1 MSNFLVLCSDKVI
14 HEIFWNNHRREANN
28 YYCRECS
35 SYFVECN
42 SKSLGLNEPELIKC
56 TYKLESPIY
65 FELEDETKRV
75 REVYTETKKLLLW
88 LYDIVNE
95 LINKSFVIK
104 LIKVNNGN
112 DENIMVYEQNIDLS
126 YLLKENVVFDSYV
139 IYCIDKNI

>member
-14 HEIFWNNHRREANN
+14 HETFWNNHRREANN
-28 YYCRECS
+28 YGDCS
-35 SYFVECN
+35 SYFVECS
-42 SKSLGLNEPELIKC
+42 SKILGFNEPELVKY

-65 FELEDETKRV
+65 FELDDETKTV

-95 LINKSFVIK
+95 LINESYVIK

-112 DENIMVYEQNIDLS
+112 DDNIMVYEQNIDLT
-126 YLLKENVVFDSYV
+126 YLLDDNVVFDSYV
-139 IYCIDKNI
+139 LYCIDKN

>member
-1 MSNFLVLCSDKVI
+1 MSNFLVLCSDKFI
-14 HEIFWNNHRREANN
+14 PEKFWNDHRCEANN
-28 YYCRECS
+28 YYGARS

-42 SKSLGLNEPELIKC
+42 SKSLGFNEPELIKY
-56 TYKLESPIY
+56 TYKLVSPIY

-88 LYDIVNE
+88 LYNIVNE
-95 LINKSFVIK
+95 LINESFVIK

-112 DENIMVYEQNIDLS
+112 DDNIMVYEQNIDLT
-126 YLLKENVVFDSYV
+126 YLLDDNVVFDSYV

>member
-28 YYCRECS
+28 YYGDCS
-35 SYFVECN
+35 SYFVECS
-42 SKSLGLNEPELIKC
+42 SKSLGFNEPELVKY

-65 FELEDETKRV
+65 FELDDETKTV

-95 LINKSFVIK
+95 LINESYVIK

-112 DENIMVYEQNIDLS
+112 DDNIMVYEQNIDLS
-126 YLLKENVVFDSYV
+126 YLLDDNVVFDSYV
-139 IYCIDKNI
+139 LYCIDKN

>member
-1 MSNFLVLCSDKVI
+1 MSNFLVLCSDKI
-14 HEIFWNNHRREANN
+14 IPETFWNDYRCESNN
-28 YYCRECS
+28 YYGACS

-42 SKSLGLNEPELIKC
+42 SKSLGLNEPELIKY
-56 TYKLESPIY
+56 TYKLVSPIY

-104 LIKVNNGN
+104 LVKVNNGN
-112 DENIMVYEQNIDLS
+112 DDNIMVYEQNIDLS
-126 YLLKENVVFDSYV
+126 YLLKDNVVFDSYV

>member
-14 HEIFWNNHRREANN
+14 HEIFWNDHRCEANN
-28 YYCRECS
+28 YYGDCS
-35 SYFVECN
+35 SYFVECS
-42 SKSLGLNEPELIKC
+42 SKSLGFNEPELVKY

-65 FELEDETKRV
+65 FELDDETKTV

-95 LINKSFVIK
+95 LINESYVIK

-112 DENIMVYEQNIDLS
+112 DDNIMVYEQNIDLT
-126 YLLKENVVFDSYV
+126 YLLDDNVVFDSYV
-139 IYCIDKNI
+139 LYCIDKN

>member
-14 HEIFWNNHRREANN
+14 HETFWNNHRREANN
-28 YYCRECS
+28 YGDCS
-35 SYFVECN
+35 SYFVECS
-42 SKSLGLNEPELIKC
+42 SKNLGFNEPELVKY

-65 FELEDETKRV
+65 FELDDETKTV

-95 LINKSFVIK
+95 LINESYVIK

-112 DENIMVYEQNIDLS
+112 DDNIMVYEQNIDLT
-126 YLLKENVVFDSYV
+126 YLLDDNVVFDSYV
-139 IYCIDKNI
+139 LYCIDKN

>member
-14 HEIFWNNHRREANN
+14 HEIFWNDHRCEANN
-28 YYCRECS
+28 YYGDCS
-35 SYFVECN
+35 SYFVECS
-42 SKSLGLNEPELIKC
+42 SKSLGFNESELVKY

-65 FELEDETKRV
+65 FELDDETKTV

-95 LINKSFVIK
+95 LINESYVIK

-112 DENIMVYEQNIDLS
+112 DDNIMVYEQNIDLS
-126 YLLKENVVFDSYV
+126 YLLDDNVVFDSYV
-139 IYCIDKNI
+139 LYCIDKN